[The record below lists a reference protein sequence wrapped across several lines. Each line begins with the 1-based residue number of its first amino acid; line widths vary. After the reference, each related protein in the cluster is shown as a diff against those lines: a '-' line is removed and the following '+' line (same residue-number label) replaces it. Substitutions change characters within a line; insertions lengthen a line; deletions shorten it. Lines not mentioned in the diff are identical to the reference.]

1 MKYPILLGLICVTLN
16 SAVYAQ
22 LQEAEI
28 ETPQSLADQLQT
40 LMTQK
45 NSLYKNRGVRYRT
58 IKERELL
65 AFKQVIIDSLDEAA
79 ARGRTLD
86 SLLSLQIKKTDSVQ
100 KLFNTLTQSNTVLQK
115 EKDSMA
121 FLGIPSTKKSYQ
133 VISWTLILSLLGAL
147 LFFIFKFRNSN
158 FLTQQAKS
166 ALDEMEQEFEQHRRW
181 ALDREQKLSRELL
194 DERNNKKKK

>member
-1 MKYPILLGLICVTLN
+1 MKYPILLGLICLTLN
-16 SAVYAQ
+16 SGIYAQ
-22 LQEAEI
+22 AQEPESQV
-28 ETPQSLADQLQT
+28 PQSLADQLQT

-65 AFKQVIIDSLDEAA
+65 AFKQVIIDSQKVAKE
-79 ARGRTLD
+79 RSRTLD
-86 SLLSLQIKKTDSVQ
+86 SLLNVRFQKIDAFQDQLDSV
-100 KLFNTLTQSNTVLQK
+100 TASNTALKK
-115 EKDSMA
+115 EKDSMS

-133 VISWTLILSLLGAL
+133 VISWTLILGLLGAL

-158 FLTQQAKS
+158 YLTQQAKS
-166 ALDEMEQEFEQHRRW
+166 ALEEMEQEFEQHRRW

-194 DERNNKKKK
+194 DERNSKKKK

>member
-1 MKYPILLGLICVTLN
+1 MKYPILLGLICLTLN

-22 LQEAEI
+22 LQETEI

-79 ARGRTLD
+79 ARSRTLD

-100 KLFNTLTQSNTVLQK
+100 KLFNTVTQSNTVLQK

-194 DERNNKKKK
+194 DERNSKKKK

>member
-1 MKYPILLGLICVTLN
+1 MFLGLLFLAL
-16 SAVYAQ
+16 SAPLHAQ
-22 LQEAEI
+22 EQVSVA
-28 ETPQSLADQLQT
+28 PKSLTEQLDS

-58 IKERELL
+58 IRELQL
-65 AFKQVIIDSLDEAA
+65 IGFKEVIQDSMDKATAHRRSLDKQ
-79 ARGRTLD
+79 
-86 SLLSLQIKKTDSVQ
+86 LSAQIQKTDSVQ
-100 KLFNTLTQSNTVLQK
+100 ALYNAITQTNVTLEK
-115 EKDSMA
+115 EKNSMA
-121 FLGIPSTKKSYQ
+121 FLGIPSTKSSYR
-133 VISWTLILSLLGAL
+133 VISWTLILSLLGGL

-166 ALDEMEQEFEQHRRW
+166 ALEEMEQEFEQHRRW

>member
-1 MKYPILLGLICVTLN
+1 MKYPMFLGLLFLAL
-16 SAVYAQ
+16 SAPLHAQ
-22 LQEAEI
+22 EQVSVA
-28 ETPQSLADQLQT
+28 PKSLTEQLDS

-58 IKERELL
+58 IRELQL
-65 AFKQVIIDSLDEAA
+65 IGFKEVIQDSMDKATAHRRSLDKQ
-79 ARGRTLD
+79 
-86 SLLSLQIKKTDSVQ
+86 LSAQIQKTDSVQ
-100 KLFNTLTQSNTVLQK
+100 ALYNAITQTNVTLEK
-115 EKDSMA
+115 EKNSMA
-121 FLGIPSTKKSYQ
+121 FLGIPSTKSSYR
-133 VISWTLILSLLGAL
+133 VISWTLILSLLGGL

-166 ALDEMEQEFEQHRRW
+166 ALEEMEQEFEQHRRW

>member
-1 MKYPILLGLICVTLN
+1 MKYPMFLGLLFLAL
-16 SAVYAQ
+16 SAPLHAQ
-22 LQEAEI
+22 EQVSVA
-28 ETPQSLADQLQT
+28 PKSLTEQLDS

-58 IKERELL
+58 IRELQL
-65 AFKQVIIDSLDEAA
+65 LGFKEVIQDSMDKAAAHRRSLDKQ
-79 ARGRTLD
+79 
-86 SLLSLQIKKTDSVQ
+86 LSAQIQKNDSVQ
-100 KLFNTLTQSNTVLQK
+100 ALYNAITQTNVSLEK
-115 EKDSMA
+115 EKNSMA
-121 FLGIPSTKKSYQ
+121 FLGIPSTKSSYR
-133 VISWTLILSLLGAL
+133 VISWTLILSLLGGL

-166 ALDEMEQEFEQHRRW
+166 ALEEMEQEFEQHRRW

>member
-1 MKYPILLGLICVTLN
+1 MFLGLLFLAL
-16 SAVYAQ
+16 SAPLHAQ
-22 LQEAEI
+22 EQVSVA
-28 ETPQSLADQLQT
+28 PKSLTEQLDS

-58 IKERELL
+58 IRELQL
-65 AFKQVIIDSLDEAA
+65 IGFKEVIQDSMDKATAHRHSLDKQ
-79 ARGRTLD
+79 
-86 SLLSLQIKKTDSVQ
+86 LSAQIQKTDSVQ
-100 KLFNTLTQSNTVLQK
+100 SLYNAITQTNVTLEK
-115 EKDSMA
+115 EKNSMA
-121 FLGIPSTKKSYQ
+121 FLGIPSTKSSYR
-133 VISWTLILSLLGAL
+133 VISWTLILSLLGGL

-166 ALDEMEQEFEQHRRW
+166 ALEEMEQEFEQHRRW